1 MQDKLVRWWD
11 KWAVK
16 IFIFAAVLGV
26 ALFAATYS
34 LQFIATT
41 IYSLIMAMVMV
52 RRKEHLSIWLT
63 CFVILMYVLIFT
75 IPPLYLHSASV
86 ARYKLQR
93 GYIGLYN
100 NVKEPS
106 GLPDYADDM
115 QELKFEYS
123 ASVGKHIGYYSVSF
137 TTARENAEAYEV
149 QLAEKAKHAVPLRKF
164 KNGAEIG
171 GEKITLRLDESWKK
185 YYNSESSAMLYILT
199 HDVRGNAPILSAAVI
214 DPAAGKVQFLQMGY
228 R

>member
-1 MQDKLVRWWD
+1 M
-11 KWAVK
+11 K
-16 IFIFAAVLGV
+16 ILIFAAVLGV

-41 IYSLIMAMVMV
+41 IYSVIMAMVIV

-106 GLPDYADDM
+106 GLPKAFCSSDNSREEA
-115 QELKFEYS
+115 FN
-123 ASVGKHIGYYSVSF
+123 SF
-137 TTARENAEAYEV
+137 SIFSC
-149 QLAEKAKHAVPLRKF
+149 LAP
-164 KNGAEIG
+164 
-171 GEKITLRLDESWKK
+171 
-185 YYNSESSAMLYILT
+185 
-199 HDVRGNAPILSAAVI
+199 
-214 DPAAGKVQFLQMGY
+214 
-228 R
+228 

>member
-1 MQDKLVRWWD
+1 
-11 KWAVK
+11 
-16 IFIFAAVLGV
+16 
-26 ALFAATYS
+26 
-34 LQFIATT
+34 
-41 IYSLIMAMVMV
+41 MV

-123 ASVGKHIGYYSVSF
+123 ASVGKHTGYYSVSF
-137 TTARENAEAYEV
+137 TTARENAEAYEA
-149 QLAEKAKHAVPLRKF
+149 QLAKKAKHAVPLRKF

-199 HDVRGNAPILSAAVI
+199 HDVRGNDPILSAAAI
-214 DPAAGKVQFLQMGY
+214 DPAAGKVLFLQMGY
-228 R
+228 K